1 MDWTLGEN
9 ESQEISEEVTLV
21 LQGRPWTGMVIV
33 EIEIID
39 QTARCFEQDVIFFP
53 PSVSPLSISVP
64 FLVEFSG

>member
-39 QTARCFEQDVIFFP
+39 QTARGFE
-53 PSVSPLSISVP
+53 LT
-64 FLVEFSG
+64 